1 MDKDIVM
8 LVATHKKYSFPS
20 DDVYMPLHVGKEGKE
35 DLGYEGDNTG
45 ENISNKNTM
54 YCELTGMYW
63 AYKNISC
70 NYIGLVHYRRYF
82 LNENGKDYEDIL
94 TRKDIEK
101 LMLKYDIV
109 LPQKTKTLQKNV
121 REAYAH
127 MHFGKDLDNLED
139 ILKKKYPNYCDA
151 FDKVMQS
158 NEISLCNMFIM
169 SKKNFDDYCYW
180 LFDILFE
187 LEKITDITGYSNYQK
202 RIYGF
207 LAERLF
213 NVWIEYHKSLKKC
226 YLTII

>member
-94 TRKDIEK
+94 TRKDIE
-101 LMLKYDIV
+101 
-109 LPQKTKTLQKNV
+109 
-121 REAYAH
+121 
-127 MHFGKDLDNLED
+127 
-139 ILKKKYPNYCDA
+139 
-151 FDKVMQS
+151 
-158 NEISLCNMFIM
+158 
-169 SKKNFDDYCYW
+169 
-180 LFDILFE
+180 
-187 LEKITDITGYSNYQK
+187 
-202 RIYGF
+202 
-207 LAERLF
+207 
-213 NVWIEYHKSLKKC
+213 
-226 YLTII
+226 